1 MMLSIQWINCVLW
14 HRVWRIGL
22 NPRLQYSTSHHNHQK
37 RIYLGHPPQPSPDSL
52 LQMSLPRS
60 TLPRRWPSLQAFTSH
75 VIRRSI
81 ISHVKP
87 PFPTIETCPSP
98 TCQCAATPALPDG
111 LPIDWEK
118 SLNGTM
124 AAYAEQVVVCT
135 GKDDWSSRIEEEN
148 AGDNLVADVKELVGR
163 GGKFADV
170 CTFHTI
176 SQRYL
181 DVVYLDGLCRF

>member
-1 MMLSIQWINCVLW
+1 
-14 HRVWRIGL
+14 
-22 NPRLQYSTSHHNHQK
+22 
-37 RIYLGHPPQPSPDSL
+37 
-52 LQMSLPRS
+52 
-60 TLPRRWPSLQAFTSH
+60 
-75 VIRRSI
+75 
-81 ISHVKP
+81 
-87 PFPTIETCPSP
+87 
-98 TCQCAATPALPDG
+98 
-111 LPIDWEK
+111 
-118 SLNGTM
+118 M